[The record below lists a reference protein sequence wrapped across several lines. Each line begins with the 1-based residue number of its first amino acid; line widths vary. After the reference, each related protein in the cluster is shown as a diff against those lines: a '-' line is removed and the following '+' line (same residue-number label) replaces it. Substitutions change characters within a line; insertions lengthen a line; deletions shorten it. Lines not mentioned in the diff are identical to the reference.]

1 MFNKDNF
8 LEASF
13 IDNDRK
19 NIEVLTKSDDGK
31 LVIPTIIPF
40 DENNHMFKE
49 LMEVITLDK
58 LHEDTHNKKK
68 AESELYKQE
77 VMRIAK
83 EDGLL
88 SSMVSNVAKEESNDE
103 YFTSVI
109 DAVTKKQDDEDHL
122 FAFKIAVFDKIKE
135 ISESDNVE
143 GKKKIRQAKNKIELF
158 RAVFDMIE

>member
-8 LEASF
+8 IEASF
-13 IDNDRK
+13 VDNERQ
-19 NIEVLTKSDDGK
+19 NIEILTKSEDGK
-31 LVIPTIIPF
+31 TVIPTVIPY
-40 DENNHMFKE
+40 DENNDMFKE
-49 LMEVITLDK
+49 LMTIKTIDQ

-103 YFTSVI
+103 YFTSII
-109 DAVTKKQDDEDHL
+109 DAITKKQDDEDHL
-122 FAFKIAVFDKIKE
+122 FAFKIAAFENIKQ
-135 ISESDNVE
+135 INESDDVE

>member
-8 LEASF
+8 IEASF

-19 NIEVLTKSDDGK
+19 NIEVLTKSDNGK
-31 LVIPTIIPF
+31 NLIPTIIPY
-40 DENNHMFKE
+40 DESNHMFKE
-49 LMEVITLDK
+49 LMELITIDK

-68 AESELYKQE
+68 EEARLFEEQ

-83 EDGLL
+83 KSGMISDI
-88 SSMVSNVAKEESNDE
+88 AKEESNDE
-103 YFTSVI
+103 FFANIVNAVI
-109 DAVTKKQDDEDHL
+109 KKQDDEDHL
-122 FAFKIAVFDKIKE
+122 FALKIAAFENIKQ
-135 ISESDNVE
+135 INESDNVE